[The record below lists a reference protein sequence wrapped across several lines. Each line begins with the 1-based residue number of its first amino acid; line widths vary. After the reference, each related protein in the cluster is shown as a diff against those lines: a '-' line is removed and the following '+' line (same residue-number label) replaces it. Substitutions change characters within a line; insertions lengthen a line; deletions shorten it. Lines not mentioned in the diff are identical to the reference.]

1 MRADE
6 FLRQLEADPEWVARR
21 DARERDR
28 LEREERSRR
37 EQSTLLAELAATG
50 ISVADVWDLVNTA
63 QPYPQALPVL
73 LAHLS
78 KPYSAGVLD
87 GIARALAVKDA
98 RLIAWETLLTALR
111 KGSLPKRAA
120 DGVMVAISAMARP
133 ADLETLIHVISNRA
147 FGRQRAFLVR
157 NLMRS
162 KNPKAREALH
172 NLRDDP
178 DLKTEIDARLKRSK
192 IAGSRE
198 AKP

>member
-1 MRADE
+1 MPGSLMRADE

-87 GIARALAVKDA
+87 GIARALAIRRASFTANARASNCLGDA
-98 RLIAWETLLTALR
+98 SHRVAKGIAPQTGRRRRDGSHLR
-111 KGSLPKRAA
+111 DGSPCR
-120 DGVMVAISAMARP
+120 
-133 ADLETLIHVISNRA
+133 
-147 FGRQRAFLVR
+147 FGNLDPR
-157 NLMRS
+157 NLQPCIR
-162 KNPKAREALH
+162 
-172 NLRDDP
+172 
-178 DLKTEIDARLKRSK
+178 
-192 IAGSRE
+192 
-198 AKP
+198 